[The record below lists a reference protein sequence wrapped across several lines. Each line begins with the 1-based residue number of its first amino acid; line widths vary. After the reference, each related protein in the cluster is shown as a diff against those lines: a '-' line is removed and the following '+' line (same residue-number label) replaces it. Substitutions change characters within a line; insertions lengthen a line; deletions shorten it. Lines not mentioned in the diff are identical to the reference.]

1 MLLRIAGV
9 FGFQFLHVSQEKQIN
24 INKQPKTQVI
34 FTIKKSMFASIYV
47 YVAVYVDFYGQEC
60 GCAEIVEYGKRVRAA
75 VEKKLRWYFA
85 LVC

>member
-1 MLLRIAGV
+1 
-9 FGFQFLHVSQEKQIN
+9 
-24 INKQPKTQVI
+24 
-34 FTIKKSMFASIYV
+34 MFASIYV